1 MGKSPRVPSASASA
15 APWLLLIHQL
25 PPSPAYLRV
34 KVRRRLSRLGAIPLK
49 NSVYRLPNTPTS
61 LEDFEWLARDIVADG
76 GDAIICAASILRGGA
91 DQGVLARAVAPAVIT
106 PGRTWVT
113 RRDVRI
119 DRIASG
125 WLIGRFID
133 PKARFKFVLEPYRPR
148 PGELRFD
155 MLEGEFGHEGKRC
168 TFETLL
174 ARCEVRN
181 RGLAAIGEVV
191 HDIDCKDDRYGRPE
205 AGGVATLIDGVVRTH
220 RTDGARLK
228 RGAALLDELYREFSA
243 RRRTSRRRTDA
254 NRSTSPG
261 VV

>member
-1 MGKSPRVPSASASA
+1 MGKSPRRSSA

-49 NSVYRLPNTPTS
+49 NSVYGLPNNPTS
-61 LEDFEWLARDIVADG
+61 LEDFEWLARDIIADG
-76 GDAIICAASILRGGA
+76 GDAIICAASILRAGA
-91 DQGVLARAVAPAVIT
+91 DQGALMRAVAEEPAGIK

-125 WLIGRFID
+125 WLIRRFID
-133 PKARFKFVLEPYRPR
+133 PKARFKFVVEPYRPR

-155 MLEGEFGHEGKRC
+155 MFQGEYGHEGKRC

-174 ARCEVRN
+174 ARTKVRKP
-181 RGLAAIGEVV
+181 GLAAIGELV
-191 HDIDCKDDRYGRPE
+191 HDIDCKDERYGRPE

-220 RTDGARLK
+220 RTDGERLK
-228 RGAALLDELYREFSA
+228 RGAALLDELYREFSSRA
-243 RRRTSRRRTDA
+243 PRRRTRASL
-254 NRSTSPG
+254 
-261 VV
+261 